1 MRRRVADVRQRVLQA
16 RDRAGDASH
25 VLRRPE
31 LLRSKVRRRPD
42 GAQHEGGGRFR
53 WTIRVLVTG

>member
-31 LLRSKVRRRPD
+31 LLRSKVRRRP
-42 GAQHEGGGRFR
+42 AQHEGGGRFR
-53 WTIRVLVTG
+53 WTILVLVTG